1 MSKPQYLNDNE
12 KAAIQMFYESEV
24 MREAVKKVLLE
35 SLYEGTLVPGKKAD
49 PLKNLALVFV
59 SQNLGADDSK
69 IGANVRALY
78 HGINALE
85 LGFNKLADIKGAKP
99 TPEEEENPAVWV

>member
-1 MSKPQYLNDNE
+1 MAKLEYLNDNE

-35 SLYEGTLVPGKKAD
+35 SLYEGTLEPGKKSD

-59 SQNLGADDSK
+59 SQNLDKDDSK

-85 LGFNKLADIKGAKP
+85 LGFNKLADIKG
-99 TPEEEENPAVWV
+99 TQPEPEDEENPAVWA